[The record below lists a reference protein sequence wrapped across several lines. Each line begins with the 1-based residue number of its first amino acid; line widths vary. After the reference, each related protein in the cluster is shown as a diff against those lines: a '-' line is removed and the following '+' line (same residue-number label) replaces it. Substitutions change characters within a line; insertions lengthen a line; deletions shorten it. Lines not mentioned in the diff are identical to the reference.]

1 MHTVRNKK
9 DDKREKEGGRES
21 SWKSEREYSKEEFQ
35 IKEMERKLQKRNKT
49 FLFNIYFIDQ

>member
-49 FLFNIYFIDQ
+49 CLFNIYFIDQ